1 MTGED
6 MNVQVSKT
14 AFKAQGTQLENI
26 CLREVH
32 FWFFILSAVNRGSKH
47 FNLINF
53 I

>member
-6 MNVQVSKT
+6 MNVQVRKA
-14 AFKAQGTQLENI
+14 AFKAQGTQLEDI
-26 CLREVH
+26 SLREVH
-32 FWFFILSAVNRGSKH
+32 FWFFILFAVNRGIKH